1 MLARGR
7 LSLCFF
13 PLRTPQ
19 RVFSLFG
26 RDGVRPWRFKSE
38 FAGSLLGGLFG
49 GCFNYR
55 AQRIA
60 QETCI
65 FPVGVVNAPELIAWA
80 RRCGRAH
87 GGSSPQAEFVKM
99 YQLHKMRAQSVFRS
113 GRVPIRAKT

>member
-13 PLRTPQ
+13 PLGTPQ

-38 FAGSLLGGLFG
+38 FAGGFLGGVFG

-60 QETCI
+60 EKTGI
-65 FPVGVVNAPELIAWA
+65 FPVGVIDAPKLIAGF
-80 RRCGRAH
+80 RHLSRCRAH
-87 GGSSPQAEFVKM
+87 AGSSA
-99 YQLHKMRAQSVFRS
+99 
-113 GRVPIRAKT
+113 

>member
-60 QETCI
+60 EETGI
-65 FPVGVVNAPELIAWA
+65 FPVSVVNAPKLIAGL
-80 RRCGRAH
+80 RSQSRGRAH
-87 GGSSPQAEFVKM
+87 GASSAQPLNPKM
-99 YQLHKMRAQSVFRS
+99 YQ
-113 GRVPIRAKT
+113 

>member
-13 PLRTPQ
+13 PLGTPQ

-38 FAGSLLGGLFG
+38 FAGGFLGGVFC

-60 QETCI
+60 EETGI
-65 FPVGVVNAPELIAWA
+65 FPVRVVNAPEFISWL
-80 RRCGRAH
+80 RGLSRGCAH
-87 GGSSPQAEFVKM
+87 GCSSAQSKFAKM
-99 YQLHKMRAQSVFRS
+99 YQLHKIPAQ
-113 GRVPIRAKT
+113 